1 MLRLML
7 PIVSTA
13 GLAGCAHEAST
24 APVPVAVPGMPSPE
38 LALQKSLDRIS
49 GFLGSLNERIP
60 TPARQSVALATTP
73 DRAMQRTP
81 APSARPETTPDTPEG
96 AATSGSLHETI
107 PPHAHE
113 ATPLYGKGVVW
124 FGFGDGYARI
134 RCTPGQVCIVRLQ
147 KGETMEADALAAE
160 VGSGWRADLVRGTRG
175 IHAGWAVVLTP
186 SPSARSSVLR
196 FTTNRRSYVLALE
209 PSAPAMRIVAFTYSP
224 NDPATQPDPQTE
236 PAANAPV
243 VAQTSPDFSYTI
255 SGPEA
260 PFRPMRVYR
269 DGGHTYIQFP
279 PGGINSAPR
288 LVVLAPAMTG
298 TQPYRVIGDSY
309 VVDRPVDDAMLIGAG
324 AHAPVIRM
332 THGGKA

>member
-60 TPARQSVALATTP
+60 TPARRNVVLATTP
-73 DRAMQRTP
+73 VRVKPRTP
-81 APSARPETTPDTPEG
+81 GPSEHAETTP
-96 AATSGSLHETI
+96 ATGEVSGVSGPLHETI
-107 PPHAHE
+107 PSGVHE

-134 RCTPGQVCIVRLQ
+134 RCTSGQVCIVRLQ

-160 VGSGWRADLVRGTRG
+160 AGSGWRADLVRGTHG
-175 IHAGWAVVLTP
+175 IHAGWAVALTP
-186 SPSARSSVLR
+186 APSARPSILR

-224 NDPATQPDPQTE
+224 NDPASQPEPPGSE
-236 PAANAPV
+236 PAATLTARQ
-243 VAQTSPDFSYTI
+243 AAPDFAYQI
-255 SGPEA
+255 SGPDV

-279 PGGINSAPR
+279 PGGINAAPR

-309 VVDRPVDDAMLIGAG
+309 VVDRPVDDAMLIGPG